1 MNSVTYPF
9 AIATLLVAALAAI
22 CIWSRQRLWLK
33 VSAIAIM
40 AVFLPVSYMTVVDLL
55 SRPKPI
61 SLEWGS
67 RDLSEA
73 TVLSAQLKEGER
85 IFLWLRVDG
94 IDEPR
99 YYALPWDEQVAKQ
112 LYGAQREAD
121 EKGTEVRMTQPFAT
135 SYDEA
140 ETLFYALPQPAR
152 PPKQAPASNSFYFS
166 SEVKAEDRGV

>member
-1 MNSVTYPF
+1 MTSVTYPF

-33 VSAIAIM
+33 IGTIAIM
-40 AVFLPVSYMTVVDLL
+40 AIFLPVSYLTVVDLL
-55 SRPKPI
+55 SRPKPL
-61 SLEWGS
+61 SMEWAS

-73 TVLSAQLKEGER
+73 TVLGAHLKEGER
-85 IFLWLRVDG
+85 IFLWLQVDG
-94 IDEPR
+94 INEPR

-112 LYGAQREAD
+112 LYGAQQEAD

-135 SYDEA
+135 SYDYA

-152 PPKQAPASNSFYFS
+152 PPKEAPPSNSFFFS
-166 SEVKAEDRGV
+166 SELKAEDRGV

>member
-22 CIWSRQRLWLK
+22 CIWSRQRLWIK
-33 VSAIAIM
+33 VGAIAIM
-40 AVFLPVSYMTVVDLL
+40 AVFLPVSYLTVVDLL

-73 TVLSAQLKEGER
+73 TVLSAHLKEGER
-85 IFLWLRVDG
+85 IFLWLSVDG

-112 LYGAQREAD
+112 LYGAQQEAD
-121 EKGTEVRMTQPFAT
+121 EKGTEVRMMQPFAT
-135 SYDEA
+135 SFDEA
-140 ETLFYALPQPAR
+140 EKLFYALPQPAR
-152 PPKQAPASNSFYFS
+152 PPKEAPPSNSFFFS
-166 SEVKAEDRGV
+166 SELSSEDRGV